1 MSARPIHPD
10 ASKFPTSE
18 RSNVP
23 PEILSLKIE
32 THLFHPLGPTLATR
46 DPRAALWDVTMTLHK
61 LSAGSGYEYLTRQV
75 AALDSTEKGRTALA
89 DYYSAKGES
98 PGRWVGSGLVGIDG
112 LDAGDIVTAEQMKH
126 LFGTGAHPLTG
137 VSLGAAYKVYDNSGV
152 DGFNAEV
159 AKRIQALAKKTGR
172 PVKLQPSPVEL
183 ARVRTEVAR
192 ERFIEKNNRK
202 PGNAREL
209 SDALRRYSRPRQT
222 AVAGYDLT
230 FSPVKSVSALWAVA
244 PREVA
249 EAIEAAH
256 DAAVRDAL
264 AFIEREVLF
273 TREGRNGARQ
283 VETRGLIA
291 TAFTHR
297 DSRAGDPD
305 LHTHVAV
312 ANKVQTQQ
320 GKWLSIFG
328 KVLHEHVVAAS
339 ETYNTALERRLAEA
353 IGVQFVERPGTARD
367 KRPVREIEGVDLAL
381 CGLWSQRRADIV
393 VRQRE
398 LSREFKKAHGRAP
411 TPTEAVALA
420 QQANLETREA
430 KHEPRSYAE
439 QRALWRA
446 EAVSILGSD
455 RGVARMAS
463 AALHPPRRAHQQVSA
478 AWVQQTAM
486 QVVGEL
492 EARRATWQIWHVRA
506 EAQRQVR
513 DVEVPAD
520 RMAEVVEWVVD
531 DVIGRLSVNLSPDLD
546 PVSDPGGLRRSNGET
561 VYRHTGAD
569 RYTSQRIVDA
579 EQRILTT
586 AGRCD
591 GFAWSA
597 DDVELSVLA
606 ARLDEVR
613 LNRGQEALVTAMA
626 TSGNRVQLALAPAGS
641 GKTTAMQVL
650 ANVWNEGGYNV
661 VGLAPSAAAAAALA
675 EATGIPCETLA
686 KLDHDLAR
694 SPGSAL
700 VGSIGPGTL
709 VVIDEA
715 GMADTLTLDRVIEY
729 AVFRGATVRLI
740 GDDQQLAAIGSGGV
754 LRDIATTHGAVRL
767 DELVRFTDPTEAE
780 ASLDLRDGDPAA
792 LGFYLDHDRV
802 HVGDAVT
809 CADAAFE
816 AWARERVGGR
826 DCLMLAPT
834 RELVRELN
842 LRAQAAR
849 GLIGSSAPL
858 SDDCEAH
865 VGDVVISRRNDR
877 RLGVSGTDWVKNG
890 DRWIVTGIKDG
901 GLSVRHHDSG
911 LHATLPASYVG
922 AHVELG
928 YASTVHTAQGLT
940 ADVMH
945 GIVTGEESRQT
956 LYTML
961 TRGRVENHVHVVLAE
976 VGEDHALPSPTL
988 DRQATATELLE
999 SILARNGSAVSAT
1012 TTRAAAASPEA
1023 QLHAAVTRY
1032 ADALA
1037 LAASK
1042 VRADLDEAP
1051 AGPLPWLPGVPED
1064 LAEHPAWGRY
1074 LTTRARRVSTLADEV
1089 RARPALPE
1097 WTSRYDDVLTPALRG
1112 DLAVW
1117 RAAVGVKPDDRALA
1131 GPPPTD
1137 DREAAYHRHLIRTV
1151 NARYGDVLQVWET
1164 RIIDYVGHRDEH
1176 TIELAKQL
1184 DQLQR
1189 KGVDAQQVLDLAA
1202 ARKPLPTD
1210 HTTAA
1215 LAYRVREVVA
1225 PKRTRRKVSSVEPFA
1240 RSNQQ
1245 PSGPSLGL

>member
-1 MSARPIHPD
+1 MRSDRTWRNEDRLWFRSTGGRHTSFIHTPGGGHSRC
-10 ASKFPTSE
+10 A
-18 RSNVP
+18 
-23 PEILSLKIE
+23 
-32 THLFHPLGPTLATR
+32 GG
-46 DPRAALWDVTMTLHK
+46 LWDVTMTLHK

-75 AALDSTEKGRTALA
+75 AALDSTEKGRTALI

-98 PGRWVGSGLVGIDG
+98 PGRWVGSGRVGIDG
-112 LDAGDIVTAEQMKH
+112 LEAGDVVTAEQMKH
-126 LFGTGAHPLTG
+126 LFGTGSHPLTG

-152 DGFNAEV
+152 DGFNAGV
-159 AKRIQALAKKTGR
+159 AKRMAATGSTTRR
-172 PVKLQPSPVEL
+172 PPYDVL
-183 ARVRTEVAR
+183 ARVRSEVAR
-192 ERFIEKNNRK
+192 GRFIEEQGRE
-202 PGNAREL
+202 PANAREL

-249 EAIEAAH
+249 EAVEAAH
-256 DAAVRDAL
+256 EAAVRDAL

-339 ETYNTALERRLAEA
+339 ETYNTALERRLTEA
-353 IGVQFVERPGTARD
+353 LGLQFVERPGAPRD

-381 CGLWSQRRADIV
+381 CERWSQRRSDIV
-393 VRQRE
+393 GRQRE
-398 LSREFKKAHGRAP
+398 LAREFQKAHGRP
-411 TPTEAVALA
+411 LTPTEAVALA

-430 KHEPRSYAE
+430 KHEPRSYAD
-439 QRALWRA
+439 QRRSWET
-446 EAVSILGSD
+446 EAVSALGSE
-455 RGVARMAS
+455 RALARMVD
-463 AALHPPRRAHQQVSA
+463 AALHPQRRAQEQVST
-478 AWVQQTAM
+478 AWVRATGER
-486 QVVGEL
+486 VVTEL
-492 EARRATWQIWHVRA
+492 EARRATWQSWHVRA
-506 EAQRQVR
+506 EAKRQVR
-513 DVEVPAD
+513 DVAVPAD
-520 RMAEVVEWVVD
+520 RLADVVEWVVD

-546 PVSDPGGLRRSNGET
+546 PVAEPGGLRRSNSES

-569 RYTSQRIVDA
+569 HYTSQRILDA
-579 EQRILTT
+579 EQRIVTA
-586 AGRCD
+586 AGRRD
-591 GFAWSA
+591 GFAWPP
-597 DDVELSVLA
+597 DEVELSVLA
-606 ARLDEVR
+606 ARLDGVE

-626 TSGNRVQLALAPAGS
+626 TSGARVQLALAPAGS
-641 GKTTAMQVL
+641 GKTTAMLVL
-650 ANVWNEGGYNV
+650 ANVWTEGGCNA

-675 EATGIPCETLA
+675 EATGMPCETLA
-686 KLDHDLAR
+686 KLDHDLAH
-694 SPGSAL
+694 SPSTDL
-700 VGSIGPGTL
+700 VASIRPGTL

-715 GMADTLTLDRVIEY
+715 AMADTLTLDRVIMY
-729 AVFRGATVRLI
+729 ALDHGASVRLV
-740 GDDQQLAAIGSGGV
+740 GDDHQLAAIGAGGV
-754 LRDIATTHGAVRL
+754 LRDIATTHGTLRL

-780 ASLDLRDGDPAA
+780 ASLDLREGDPAA

-809 CADAAFE
+809 CTDAVFD
-816 AWARERVGGR
+816 AWNRERAGGR

-842 LRAQAAR
+842 LRAQAAP
-849 GLIGSSAPL
+849 GLAGRSVQL

-865 VGDVVISRRNDR
+865 VGDLVITRRNDR

-890 DRWIVTGIKDG
+890 DRWVVAGIKDG
-901 GLSVRHHDSG
+901 ALSVRHYDSG
-911 LHATLPASYVG
+911 LHATLPAPYV
-922 AHVELG
+922 ASHVELG

-945 GIVTGEESRQT
+945 GIVTGDESRQT

-988 DRQATATELLE
+988 DPQATATELLE
-999 SILARNGSAVSAT
+999 GILARDGAAVSAT
-1012 TTRAAAASPEA
+1012 TTRGVAAAPEA
-1023 QLHAAVTRY
+1023 QLQDAATRY

-1037 LAASK
+1037 LAATK
-1042 VRADLDEAP
+1042 VRVDLDDAP
-1051 AGPLPWLPGVPED
+1051 VGPLPWLAGVPDEVVD
-1064 LAEHPAWGRY
+1064 LPAWGPY
-1074 LTTRARRVSTLADEV
+1074 LTARARRVSTLADEV
-1089 RARPALPE
+1089 RARPVLPE
-1097 WTSRYDDVLTPALRG
+1097 WTHRFDDVLTSELRR
-1112 DLAVW
+1112 DLAIW
-1117 RAAVGVKPDDRALA
+1117 RAAVGVKPDDRTLA
-1131 GPPPTD
+1131 GPPPDD
-1137 DREAAYHRHLIRTV
+1137 DREAAYHRRLIRSV
-1151 NARYGDVLQVWET
+1151 NARYGDALKVWET
-1164 RIIDYVGHRDEH
+1164 RIIDYVGHRDQH
-1176 TIELAKQL
+1176 TKALAKQL

-1189 KGVDAQQVLDLAA
+1189 KGIDSEQVLDLAA

-1210 HTTAA
+1210 HPTSA
-1215 LAYRVREVVA
+1215 LAYRVRELVTPPRRRPA
-1225 PKRTRRKVSSVEPFA
+1225 PAVEPFS
-1240 RSNQQ
+1240 RRPQQ
-1245 PSGPSLGL
+1245 PSSPGLGL